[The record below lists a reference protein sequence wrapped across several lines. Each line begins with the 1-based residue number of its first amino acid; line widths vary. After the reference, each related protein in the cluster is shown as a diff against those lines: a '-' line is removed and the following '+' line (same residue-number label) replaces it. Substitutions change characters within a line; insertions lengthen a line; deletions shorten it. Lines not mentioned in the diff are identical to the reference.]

1 MAMSAEALHRLKAT
15 DPPQWLAPSPT
26 LSQTAREASQ
36 NLFSSLRPYTPKSPF
51 DKLLVEGFDAE
62 QIWQQI
68 DLQSQPLL
76 LTIRRELKRFEKD
89 PAEIKKLKL
98 VVEGEENGLED
109 GREKLEEESDEF
121 DEDLDGI
128 DEELDD
134 DEEMEENEDEE
145 EESGDEDEDEKV
157 KEKDEEDDNSG
168 GEFED
173 EFLKIKDLEE
183 FMEEDEAREYGL
195 KKKDKKKK
203 KKKVD
208 NEEEEEDEEE
218 KEDDDDSDSDEIGDF
233 GLGDDDDD
241 EDGETDKLE
250 GARYEDFFVGKKK
263 NSSKRKSKFNDRDA
277 DEEDFGTNDDG
288 LENEKTLS
296 THEKELEKLK
306 SKIELMEKANLEP
319 KTWTMQG
326 EVTAAKRPKNSALEV
341 DLDFEHNVR
350 PPPVIT
356 EEVTASLEEMIKKR
370 ILEGHFDDVE
380 KPQALPSKA
389 PRERKEL
396 DENKS
401 KKGLAEIY
409 EVACNIRESIKN
421 IPCVPK
427 YPRRLQDAY
436 GAAESLLSHIT
447 QIHWCSQI
455 STSLPVER
463 LANNHLKCIQ
473 DALSML
479 IFSQDGKE
487 ETETTENI
495 FWSLF
500 NLWTGYDE
508 YVQKTN
514 VASTLPFVEEEKQ
527 MVIEDMSI
535 QANVPALAM
544 EEIAPLAVSDAA
556 MLAPEEVFLGKGDIK
571 EDAELTQEER
581 KRRRANKKRKFK
593 DYLSKSYSLVH
604 DVTHKLERNRAQ
616 RFPDFRLTWP
626 WPKQTYLISVSLITY
641 LRIAAETEKKM
652 ANKPRDKTLAN
663 PSDAEAA
670 KKARDST

>member
-157 KEKDEEDDNSG
+157 EEKDEEDDNSG
-168 GEFED
+168 
-173 EFLKIKDLEE
+173 
-183 FMEEDEAREYGL
+183 
-195 KKKDKKKK
+195 
-203 KKKVD
+203 
-208 NEEEEEDEEE
+208 
-218 KEDDDDSDSDEIGDF
+218 
-233 GLGDDDDD
+233 
-241 EDGETDKLE
+241 
-250 GARYEDFFVGKKK
+250 DFFVGKKK

-326 EVTAAKRPKNSALEV
+326 EVTAAKRPKNSALEA

-409 EVACNIRESIKN
+409 E
-421 IPCVPK
+421 
-427 YPRRLQDAY
+427 
-436 GAAESLLSHIT
+436 
-447 QIHWCSQI
+447 
-455 STSLPVER
+455 
-463 LANNHLKCIQ
+463 
-473 DALSML
+473 
-479 IFSQDGKE
+479 
-487 ETETTENI
+487 
-495 FWSLF
+495 
-500 NLWTGYDE
+500 DE

-527 MVIEDMSI
+527 MASMLFKKLCLKLDALSHFHFTPKPVIEDMSI

-593 DYLSKSYSLVH
+593 
-604 DVTHKLERNRAQ
+604 
-616 RFPDFRLTWP
+616 
-626 WPKQTYLISVSLITY
+626 
-641 LRIAAETEKKM
+641 AETEKKM